1 MQTLGLII
9 AAHGVKPAV
18 AMKALSRTFSFVV
31 LGVIVMVVVVSCCVF
46 PTIPDPRI
54 RSYSIDIGYRQRAQY
69 VEWKGDGTNFKQAL
83 ARVRGRNGGEYC
95 ICVIEKVGDK
105 PYQYTG
111 SKCPEDYKCTSE
123 NSPPINIRTVKVTK
137 SKAADNKAAGESA
150 VNDPN
155 AAYRIR
161 SPDPSD
167 ISEVLGALEH

>member
-1 MQTLGLII
+1 MII
-9 AAHGVKPAV
+9 AARGVKPAV
-18 AMKALSRTFSFVV
+18 AMKALSRTFWFVV

-54 RSYSIDIGYRQRAQY
+54 TSYSIDIGYRQRDQY

-83 ARVRGRNGGEYC
+83 AQVRGRKGGEYC

-105 PYQYTG
+105 PYQYPG
-111 SKCPEDYKCTSE
+111 SKCPEDYKCRSE
-123 NSPPINIRTVKVTK
+123 NSSPVNIRTVKVTK
-137 SKAADNKAAGESA
+137 SKVADNRANGQSA

-155 AAYRIR
+155 ANYRLR
-161 SPDPSD
+161 SPDPGD